1 MAWCMAGTVGMAG
14 DGWRAA
20 SGEER
25 ELGPVVAARPGR
37 EAFAAMRGG
46 LVVSILTFE
55 DVDDDRGLGVDDR
68 GRGLSGE
75 SDSCMSN
82 VSSESGVVALPTAV
96 AAVGK
101 KPMAVDP
108 TGTGC
113 GLP

>member
-1 MAWCMAGTVGMAG
+1 MAGTVGTAG
-14 DGWRAA
+14 EGCRAA
-20 SGEER
+20 AGEDR
-25 ELGPVVAARPGR
+25 TLGPVVAARPGR
-37 EAFAAMRGG
+37 AVFAAMRGG
-46 LVVSILTFE
+46 LMLDILTFE
-55 DVDDDRGLGVDDR
+55 DVDEERGLGVDER
-68 GRGLSGE
+68 WRGLSGE